1 MSSVTKVPAER
12 RLRSFSNDSLQKIT
26 AAVALLLMCVF
37 FSFTSKYFLKVD
49 NLLTIAMQTAITAIT
64 AYGMTYVI
72 ISTAVDLS
80 IGSTIAVVGV
90 MAAMLIRAGM
100 PIGVAIVI
108 CLAVGCMIGAMNGF
122 LVSKMMLP
130 PFIAT
135 LGSQMALRG
144 LALVITDTRPV
155 YIDNTPQFKLIAQAK
170 LFSIIPIPVLYMLVL
185 GLVSAFILRKVVIGR
200 NIYAVGSNEEAA
212 RLSGINTVKIRVFA
226 YLFSGL
232 MAAIAGILLASRV
245 NSGQPTIGVGYEANA
260 IAAAVIGGASMRGGH
275 GSISGTI
282 LGAFIMGVL
291 MNGLNLMNVS
301 QNWQVIATGL
311 VVIFAVYIDKIRRAK
326 SGA

>member
-1 MSSVTKVPAER
+1 MNLIPKSLSWKTGR
-12 RLRSFSNDSLQKIT
+12 GYSNDSLQKIT
-26 AAVALLLMCVF
+26 AAAALLLMCIF
-37 FSFTSKYFLKVD
+37 FSFASQYFLRVD

-64 AYGMTYVI
+64 AYGMTFVI
-72 ISTAVDLS
+72 ISAAVDLS
-80 IGSTIAVVGV
+80 IGSTIAVTGVV
-90 MAAMLIRAGM
+90 MAMLVKAGM
-100 PIGVAIVI
+100 PIWSAIII
-108 CLAVGCMIGAMNGF
+108 CIAVGSLIGALNGF
-122 LVSKMMLP
+122 LVSKMLLP

-144 LALVITDTRPV
+144 LSLVITDARPV
-155 YIDNTPQFKLIAQAK
+155 YVDNSPQFKLLAQTK

-185 GLVSAFILRKVVIGR
+185 GLVAAFILRKVVIGR
-200 NIYAVGSNEEAA
+200 NIFAVGSNEEAA
-212 RLSGINTVKIRVFA
+212 RLSGINTVKVRIFA
-226 YLFSGL
+226 YLFSGC

-301 QNWQVIATGL
+301 QNWQVFATGL
-311 VVIFAVYIDKIRRAK
+311 VVIFAVYIDKIRRAN
-326 SGA
+326 SES